1 MKPRLLSDLRSFDA
15 RRVRWDLLF
24 FLGRRSDAWYQSLFR
39 AGSSRVTGEITPEYA
54 LLSADE
60 VGRVRDAFPHLRILY
75 LMRDPIDRAWSNM
88 RMLAR
93 LRGLSLDS
101 EGVALTLAGDPM
113 VVARGDYRETLDA
126 WSRHFPPD
134 RIFTGFME
142 EVRSDPRALL
152 TRIFDFLGVA
162 TDDSVLTP
170 DLYRIVHGGA
180 PKPIPAIA
188 EARPAGMGGRCIQEG
203 GKRALA
209 LELVGA
215 FEQRREQIL
224 HHVERGGVATE
235 QRAGASVHE
244 RRVASIHVVEL
255 GSGPAHAFVRTSPRA
270 LGSLPSRGSRARRAE
285 RRCPRGGTGRSRSR
299 TRAALPLD

>member
-1 MKPRLLSDLRSFDA
+1 MDELPHFLGIGAQKAASTWLYRCLRAHPRLWLPPIKELHYFTHRSEDSHAGIAGRLWGRDWVNRRLRRTMKPRLLSDLRSFDA

-113 VVARGDYRETLDA
+113 VVARGDYRGTLDA

-180 PKPIPAIA
+180 PKPIPAA
-188 EARPAGMGGRCIQEG
+188 VERELARTCIQDL
-203 GKRALA
+203 RI
-209 LELVGA
+209 LEERFGHPVSA
-215 FEQRREQIL
+215 WRE
-224 HHVERGGVATE
+224 
-235 QRAGASVHE
+235 
-244 RRVASIHVVEL
+244 
-255 GSGPAHAFVRTSPRA
+255 
-270 LGSLPSRGSRARRAE
+270 RAE
-285 RRCPRGGTGRSRSR
+285 RVLAG
-299 TRAALPLD
+299 